1 MSQDLLTEISNAF
14 EPFDPPPQGAYVD
27 CGAVRGDWSILTEL
41 GRKIVRSKTTT
52 CQLYTGHTGAGKST
66 ELLRLEKHLTEQ
78 KYFVVNFGADDEDID
93 IADTEYADIL
103 MACTKHLVK
112 KVKFEDQNPLK
123 GISNW
128 LKARAESLSDLLLTE
143 LSFDGLTLEQQV
155 SEITKITATIKA
167 QPDNRKKIR
176 DKINA
181 NAPSLLQVL
190 NDFIDAGKKSLV
202 KQGYKDLVLIV
213 DNLDRIIESQK
224 SANELSNYDEIFIK
238 RHDQMRGLHCHVIY
252 TVPISMVYSER
263 CTQLQNNFNETDV
276 LPMIMLQNEK
286 GEKIEEG
293 LNKFRE
299 IIAKRIAPITVNGQD
314 IGLTLSKAVETQV
327 FESQEVFERLCLM
340 SGGHIRLFIKMIQKA
355 LDHTDELPISR
366 KAVNRAIEDA
376 KEDYLNAIFD
386 HQWNLLSEVNA
397 TNQIPNAEN
406 DKEYPRLLANRCV
419 LEYRY
424 RDQDDKLKRWYAVHP
439 LVKELD
445 KFRV

>member
-1 MSQDLLTEISNAF
+1 
-14 EPFDPPPQGAYVD
+14 
-27 CGAVRGDWSILTEL
+27 
-41 GRKIVRSKTTT
+41 
-52 CQLYTGHTGAGKST
+52 
-66 ELLRLEKHLTEQ
+66 
-78 KYFVVNFGADDEDID
+78 
-93 IADTEYADIL
+93 
-103 MACTKHLVK
+103 
-112 KVKFEDQNPLK
+112 
-123 GISNW
+123 
-128 LKARAESLSDLLLTE
+128 LLTE
-143 LSFDGLTLEQQV
+143 LSFEGLSLEQQV
-155 SEITKITATIKA
+155 SQITKITATIKA

-176 DKINA
+176 DRINA

-190 NDFIDAGKKSLV
+190 NDFIDAGKKSLI

-252 TVPISMVYSER
+252 TVPIAMVYSER

-286 GEKIEEG
+286 GEKSEEG
-293 LNKFRE
+293 LSKFRE
-299 IIAKRIAPITVNGQD
+299 IIAKRIAPIAINGQD
-314 IGLTLSKAVETQV
+314 IGLSLSKAVETQV
-327 FESQEVFERLCLM
+327 FESKEVLERLCLM

-355 LDHTDELPISR
+355 LDHTDDLPISR

-386 HQWNLLSEVNA
+386 HQWKLLSEVNA

-445 KFRV
+445 KFRI

>member
-1 MSQDLLTEISNAF
+1 
-14 EPFDPPPQGAYVD
+14 
-27 CGAVRGDWSILTEL
+27 
-41 GRKIVRSKTTT
+41 
-52 CQLYTGHTGAGKST
+52 
-66 ELLRLEKHLTEQ
+66 
-78 KYFVVNFGADDEDID
+78 
-93 IADTEYADIL
+93 
-103 MACTKHLVK
+103 
-112 KVKFEDQNPLK
+112 
-123 GISNW
+123 
-128 LKARAESLSDLLLTE
+128 
-143 LSFDGLTLEQQV
+143 
-155 SEITKITATIKA
+155 
-167 QPDNRKKIR
+167 
-176 DKINA
+176 
-181 NAPSLLQVL
+181 L

-376 KEDYLNAIFD
+376 KEDYLYAIFD
-386 HQWNLLSEVNA
+386 HQWKLLSDVNA
-397 TNQIPNAEN
+397 TNQIPNVEN
-406 DKEYPRLLANRCV
+406 DKEYPRLLENRCV

-445 KFRV
+445 KFRG